1 MPSSPGE
8 LTALRF
14 QKNGPLVIFVAVLFP
29 CFGRG
34 AWVGSSDR
42 EGGQGLGS
50 APPTAPAP
58 GGDQGQA
65 SLGPA
70 PEAEGP
76 RLRGQGRGEA
86 EPARDGGGKE
96 VSAGRRQGLL
106 RSEVLTRKSDRQRCP
121 RARRRPHHGWG
132 LAAGRVSSP
141 FLIFPFSSLACV
153 SSVENADTAEEV
165 RAGLRP
171 CGRRRAAQLLACTA
185 RDAAQTP
192 LACCGRSRSIRLL
205 LSPDRPSAAAAAP
218 ACPRCCSSSGGSAG
232 RRDPPAGRP
241 SHTAGARERSTRE
254 AGWQRGWRR
263 TAKPGDT
270 ELSPA
275 LWRLGPPTL
284 SRGQRGMGGP
294 LFGGPSVL
302 PAHIWTFPRV
312 RGPLTKPSTLAA
324 LKEPLA

>member
-14 QKNGPLVIFVAVLFP
+14 QKNGPLVIFVAVLVP

-50 APPTAPAP
+50 APPAAPAP

-121 RARRRPHHGWG
+121 RARRRLHHGWG
-132 LAAGRVSSP
+132 LAAGRLSSP

-153 SSVENADTAEEV
+153 SSVENADTEEEV

-205 LSPDRPSAAAAAP
+205 SPDRPSAAP

-232 RRDPPAGRP
+232 AATPRQAAPV
-241 SHTAGARERSTRE
+241 TQ
-254 AGWQRGWRR
+254 W
-263 TAKPGDT
+263 
-270 ELSPA
+270 ELGSAAPEKQ
-275 LWRLGPPTL
+275 GGKEGGE
-284 SRGQRGMGGP
+284 GQRSLGTQ
-294 LFGGPSVL
+294 S
-302 PAHIWTFPRV
+302 
-312 RGPLTKPSTLAA
+312 
-324 LKEPLA
+324 